1 MTLEVNKGEIIGLI
15 GPSGAGKSTMIKTML
30 GMEKADSGTALVL
43 NTQMPNRNILGKIG
57 YMAQSDALYD
67 ALTGLENLEFYG
79 QMKGIA
85 KKDLTLQIH
94 HVARVVDLQ
103 DHLDK
108 FVSGYSGGMKRR
120 LSLAI
125 ALLGNPDLLILD
137 EPTVGIDPSLR
148 RKIWA
153 ELDNIRQ
160 EGRSVFITTHVMDE
174 AELTDKVA
182 LLLYGDVIA
191 FDTPQGSKSVMVSIL
206 WKKHFWLLKIERN
219 FKMRILAISKKVLKE
234 LLRDK
239 RTLAMMFVA
248 PILIMWLMNVMF
260 SASSTTSVIIAAVD
274 VPSSLIENLDDVEHV
289 AVEKYTSAKA
299 AQKDLDNQEV
309 DAILTVDD
317 DTYDVTYA
325 NTDSSKT
332 ALTRQAIKSV
342 LSWSITNQFMSQV
355 KEAVAETPSL
365 TSLLPTS
372 NVSST
377 DLTEHYDYGDE
388 NTGFFAKMIPILMG
402 FMVFFFVFLI
412 SGMAL
417 LKERTSGTLDR
428 LLATPV
434 KRSDIVFGYM
444 ISYGIIAVIQ
454 TVVIVLSTIWLLDI
468 EVVGNIINVIIVNFV
483 LALVALA
490 FGVLL
495 STLAKSEF
503 QMMQFLPLVIMP
515 QLFFSGIIPL
525 DSMADWVQHIGKI
538 LPLSYS
544 GDALT
549 KIIMYG
555 DGFNSVAFDLLILL
569 MFLVGLTTANIIG
582 LKRYRKV

>member
-1 MTLEVNKGEIIGLI
+1 
-15 GPSGAGKSTMIKTML
+15 
-30 GMEKADSGTALVL
+30 
-43 NTQMPNRNILGKIG
+43 
-57 YMAQSDALYD
+57 
-67 ALTGLENLEFYG
+67 
-79 QMKGIA
+79 
-85 KKDLTLQIH
+85 
-94 HVARVVDLQ
+94 
-103 DHLDK
+103 
-108 FVSGYSGGMKRR
+108 
-120 LSLAI
+120 
-125 ALLGNPDLLILD
+125 
-137 EPTVGIDPSLR
+137 
-148 RKIWA
+148 
-153 ELDNIRQ
+153 
-160 EGRSVFITTHVMDE
+160 
-174 AELTDKVA
+174 
-182 LLLYGDVIA
+182 
-191 FDTPQGSKSVMVSIL
+191 
-206 WKKHFWLLKIERN
+206 
-219 FKMRILAISKKVLKE
+219 MRILAIAKKVLKE

-239 RTLAMMFVA
+239 RTLAMMFLA
-248 PILIMWLMNVMF
+248 PILIMWLMNIMF
-260 SASSTTSVIIAAVD
+260 SANSTPSVTIAAVE

-289 AVEKYTSAKA
+289 SVEKYTSVKA

-309 DAILTVDD
+309 DAVLTVDD

-332 ALTRQAIKSV
+332 TLTRQAIKSV
-342 LSWSITNQFMSQV
+342 LSLSSINQFMSQV
-355 KEAVAETPSL
+355 KEVVAETPSL
-365 TSLLPTS
+365 ASLLPTS
-372 NVSST
+372 NASST

-490 FGVLL
+490 FGILL

-515 QLFFSGIIPL
+515 QLFSQESFLWIV
-525 DSMADWVQHIGKI
+525 WQIGYSI
-538 LPLSYS
+538 LVKFFLSH
-544 GDALT
+544 T
-549 KIIMYG
+549 QEMP
-555 DGFNSVAFDLLILL
+555 
-569 MFLVGLTTANIIG
+569 
-582 LKRYRKV
+582 

>member
-1 MTLEVNKGEIIGLI
+1 
-15 GPSGAGKSTMIKTML
+15 
-30 GMEKADSGTALVL
+30 
-43 NTQMPNRNILGKIG
+43 
-57 YMAQSDALYD
+57 
-67 ALTGLENLEFYG
+67 
-79 QMKGIA
+79 
-85 KKDLTLQIH
+85 
-94 HVARVVDLQ
+94 
-103 DHLDK
+103 
-108 FVSGYSGGMKRR
+108 
-120 LSLAI
+120 
-125 ALLGNPDLLILD
+125 
-137 EPTVGIDPSLR
+137 
-148 RKIWA
+148 
-153 ELDNIRQ
+153 
-160 EGRSVFITTHVMDE
+160 
-174 AELTDKVA
+174 
-182 LLLYGDVIA
+182 
-191 FDTPQGSKSVMVSIL
+191 
-206 WKKHFWLLKIERN
+206 
-219 FKMRILAISKKVLKE
+219 MRILAISKKVLKE

-503 QMMQFLPLVIMP
+503 QMMQFLPLVIILSSFSQESFLWIVWQIGYNILVKFFLFHIQEMP
-515 QLFFSGIIPL
+515 
-525 DSMADWVQHIGKI
+525 
-538 LPLSYS
+538 
-544 GDALT
+544 
-549 KIIMYG
+549 
-555 DGFNSVAFDLLILL
+555 
-569 MFLVGLTTANIIG
+569 
-582 LKRYRKV
+582 